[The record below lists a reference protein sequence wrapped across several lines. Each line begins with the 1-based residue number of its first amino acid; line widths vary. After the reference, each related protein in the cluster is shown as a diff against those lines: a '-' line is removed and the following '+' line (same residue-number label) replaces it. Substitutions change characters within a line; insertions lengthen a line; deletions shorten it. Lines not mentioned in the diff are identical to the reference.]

1 MSDFTSEF
9 WNWYIIGI
17 TLLSVAFCAWLL
29 LAMAKTKAPA
39 GKVQTAP
46 AAGGKEVE
54 ITGHIWDGDLAEFNN
69 PLPRWWMWLFWI
81 TIVFSLGYLVLYPGL
96 GKIQG
101 VLGWTSTGAYAKESA
116 ELDAKVKPLYDKY
129 TAMDLRQVAADPAAR
144 GMGERIFLNN
154 CAQCH
159 GSDAGGARGFPSL
172 KDADW
177 LYGGAPETIKESVTN
192 GRMGVMPA
200 LGAALGGDDNV
211 KNVVAYVRSLSGLSH
226 DGTKAQLGRAQFET
240 ICAAC
245 HGVDGKGNPAVGAP
259 NLTDKVWL
267 YGSSEATIAEG
278 INKGRNVTAAPGT
291 TTMPSFKDQLGPAKI
306 HLVAAYVWS
315 LSNTG
320 GAAASAAAAPA
331 TAAPAPAPSAA
342 AAASMAK
349 VYFDSGKADL
359 SPEGGKALE
368 AFVAAV
374 KGGTGALA
382 ITGYHDATGSIEQ
395 NQELAKQRAFKV
407 RDALTAAGIPANRIE
422 LKKPEQTQ
430 GSGNDAE
437 ARRVEVRIL

>member
-1 MSDFTSEF
+1 MSDFTSDF

-29 LAMAKTKAPA
+29 LAMAKAKAPA
-39 GKVQTAP
+39 GGKAPTAP

-54 ITGHIWDGDLAEFNN
+54 ITGHVWDGDLAEFNN

-96 GKIQG
+96 GRIEG

-116 ELDAKVKPLYDKY
+116 EQDAKVKPLYDKY
-129 TAMDLRQVAADPAAR
+129 LAMDLKQVAADPAAR

-159 GSDAGGARGFPSL
+159 GSDAGGGRGFPNL
-172 KDADW
+172 RDGDW

-226 DGTKAQLGRAQFET
+226 DGTRAQLGRAQFET
-240 ICAAC
+240 VCAAC
-245 HGVDGKGNPAVGAP
+245 HGVDGKGNQAVGAP

-267 YGSSEATIAEG
+267 YGSSEAVIAEG
-278 INKGRNVTAAPGT
+278 INKGRNVTATTGT
-291 TTMPSFKDQLGPAKI
+291 TTMPSFKDQLGAARI

-315 LSNTG
+315 LSN
-320 GAAASAAAAPA
+320 SAAPA
-331 TAAPAPAPSAA
+331 
-342 AAASMAK
+342 AK
-349 VYFDSGKADL
+349 
-359 SPEGGKALE
+359 
-368 AFVAAV
+368 
-374 KGGTGALA
+374 
-382 ITGYHDATGSIEQ
+382 
-395 NQELAKQRAFKV
+395 
-407 RDALTAAGIPANRIE
+407 
-422 LKKPEQTQ
+422 
-430 GSGNDAE
+430 
-437 ARRVEVRIL
+437 